1 MRGVVFCRGKIPF
14 MRVPQPMIRPSFFI
28 ALAAASLVALFAQI
42 GCGKA
47 PVEPPARPVTT
58 LGNNAKAAAT
68 PVVARTA
75 RVSQAPSAK
84 LSFNEH
90 IQPILSE
97 NCYACHGPDPG
108 SRKAELRLDRPEHA
122 FKPRKEGGTVIVK
135 GDPDHSPLVQR
146 IESKDEKQVMPPP
159 DAHKTLQPGEIAR
172 LRQWV
177 AEGADYEEH
186 WSFIAPR
193 RPAVPAVTVAREGER
208 ERRREGA
215 AERGSK
221 NGSSQGSSVSPI
233 DAFVL
238 ARLEKENLMPSPEA
252 DPRTLIR
259 RVTLDLTGLPPTPE
273 EVDAFVADRTAG
285 AYERLVDRLLASPR
299 YGEHRTRYWLDY
311 VRYADTHGIHFDNLR
326 AIWPYRDY
334 IIGAFNANKPFDRF
348 VREQLAGDLLPA
360 KNFDELA
367 ATGYMRCNLTTN
379 EGGTIPEET
388 FINQTRDR
396 VESFGVTFLGLT
408 TGCAACHDHK
418 FDPISQKDFY
428 GLAAY
433 LSNTVEKPW
442 DLNIAEPLPVLRLPK
457 AENKATAEVVLRTR
471 AELQSRLDARRAQA
485 RELTAAWLAAGHCPK
500 PVAPDGLELRLRLDE
515 GTGDLLKNSA
525 PGAKSPEFK
534 ADTNPLIWGE
544 STWLWPSMRMDILT
558 RIRLGGMGDVEANE
572 KFSAGG
578 WIMLRAKPGGG
589 VKTGTGNGALFA
601 RMGDDQR
608 KGGAGWDLSQEGL
621 QFVLNLMPDTTP
633 EPAEK
638 TAPAVD
644 EPTRPEP
651 AAAPAQPVAKAAK
664 PATAPA
670 PKRGIQVAT
679 RTSLITRDE
688 WQHVFF
694 TYDGSR
700 KASGVK
706 IYLNGKPVETEVKLD
721 TLGPKDSIR
730 TDAQMHLGRRDDYQP
745 MRETRFQDVRF
756 YRRLLVAEEIGRLPF
771 EDPAAE
777 IIARQPDP
785 AKWTTDEKFVAAD
798 RFFLGEKDGDTMA
811 LASAVAA
818 HDGAFEALTREGTAT
833 LIALEKTTPAY
844 ADLLK
849 RGDYYAR
856 TERVEPTVPH
866 FLPGLPAGAP
876 VNRRGLADWLL
887 SPEQPLLSRVTV
899 NRMWQEV
906 FGRGLVETAG
916 DFGIMGDRPSHPEL
930 LDWLAVEFRESG
942 WDVKNFYRL
951 MVTSAT
957 YRQSATATAGR
968 LAKDPGN
975 RWLARGPRFRMDG
988 EMLRDSA
995 LVAAGLLV
1003 DKIGGPPVRPYQPAG
1018 VWEEVAMPESNTR
1031 TYVPDKGEGLYRRS
1045 VYTFWKR
1052 ASAPS
1057 SLEAFDATSRE
1068 VVCTRRARTNTP
1080 LQAFITMNDPQW
1092 VEAARKLAERALRLA
1107 PERAARLDF
1116 LARTTLGRK
1125 LEPREGAALTPSI
1138 EKFLAKFAGDA
1149 EAAKALLAVGESPVE
1164 ATVPASELAA
1174 WTVVASQFL
1183 NLDEFLTK

>member
-1 MRGVVFCRGKIPF
+1 
-14 MRVPQPMIRPSFFI
+14 MIRRPFLLG
-28 ALAAASLVALFAQI
+28 LAGFSLVGFLARAGGAQ
-42 GCGKA
+42 A
-47 PVEPPARPVTT
+47 QPERPAARPFP
-58 LGNNAKAAAT
+58 KATPATKVAGTAAT
-68 PVVARTA
+68 A
-75 RVSQAPSAK
+75 SK

-108 SRKAELRLDRPEHA
+108 SRKAELRLDRAEHA

-146 IESKDEKQVMPPP
+146 IESKDEKQMMPPP
-159 DAHKTLQPGEIAR
+159 EAHKTLKPEQIAR

-177 AEGADYEEH
+177 AEGAVYEEH
-186 WSFIAPR
+186 WSFIAPK
-193 RPAVPAVTVAREGER
+193 RPALPAVAGAAGRSVRNPIDNFIQSRLAREGLT
-208 ERRREGA
+208 A
-215 AERGSK
+215 
-221 NGSSQGSSVSPI
+221 
-233 DAFVL
+233 
-238 ARLEKENLMPSPEA
+238 SPEA
-252 DPRTLIR
+252 DPRSLIR
-259 RVTLDLTGLPPTPE
+259 RVTLDLTGLPPTAE
-273 EVDAFVADRTAG
+273 EVDTFVADKSPQ

-299 YGEHRTRYWLDY
+299 YGEHRARYWLDY
-311 VRYADTHGIHFDNLR
+311 VRYADTHGVHFDNYR

-360 KNFDELA
+360 KTFDELA
-367 ATGYMRCNLTTN
+367 ATGFMRCNLTTN

-396 VESFGVTFLGLT
+396 VEAFGQTFLGLT

-442 DLNIAEPLPVLRLPK
+442 DLNIAEPPPVLRLPK
-457 AENKATAEVVLRTR
+457 DENKATAEVVLQGR
-471 AELQSRLDARRAQA
+471 AALQEKLDARRGQA
-485 RELTAAWLAAGHCPK
+485 RELLATWLAAGNRPK
-500 PVAPDGLELRLRLDE
+500 PVAADELELRLKLDE
-515 GTGDLLKNSA
+515 ATGDTLKNSA
-525 PGAKSPEFK
+525 PGAKVTDFK

-544 STWLWPSMRMDILT
+544 NSWLWSSMRMDILS
-558 RIRLGGMGDVEANE
+558 RIRLGGTGDVEAGE
-572 KFSAGG
+572 KFSAGS
-578 WIMLRAKPGGG
+578 WLMLRAKPGGG
-589 VKTGTGNGALFA
+589 VKTGTGNGAVLA
-601 RMGDDQR
+601 RMGDDKR

-621 QFVLNLMPDTTP
+621 QFIVSFVPD
-633 EPAEK
+633 A
-638 TAPAVD
+638 TADTAAAKIAATVD
-644 EPTRPEP
+644 DVAKPEP
-651 AAAPAQPVAKAAK
+651 AAAPAKKAAK
-664 PATAPA
+664 GSNRRAMSAPG

-679 RTSLITRDE
+679 KSPLITRDE

-700 KASGVK
+700 KAAGVK

-721 TLGPKDSIR
+721 ALGSKDSIR
-730 TDAQMHLGRRDDYQP
+730 TDAEMHLGRRDDYQP

-756 YRRLLVAEEIGRLPF
+756 YRRTLTAEEVARLPF
-771 EDPAAE
+771 EDVASE
-777 IIARQPDP
+777 ILARQPDP
-785 AKWTTDEKFVAAD
+785 AQWTTDEKFVVVD
-798 RFFLGEKDGDTMA
+798 RFFLGEKEPGTIS
-811 LASAVAA
+811 LAAAVAA
-818 HDGAFEALTREGTAT
+818 HDAAFEALTKDGTAT

-844 ADLLK
+844 SDLLK

-856 TERVEPTVPH
+856 VGRVEPSVPH
-866 FLPGLPAGAP
+866 FLPPLPAGAP
-876 VNRRGLADWLL
+876 VNRRGLADWLV
-887 SPEQPLLSRVTV
+887 SPGQPLLGRVTV

-906 FGRGLVETAG
+906 FGRGLVDTAG
-916 DFGIMGDRPSHPEL
+916 DFGIMGERPSHPEL

-942 WDVKNFYRL
+942 WDLKKFYRL
-951 MVTSAT
+951 LVTSAT
-957 YRQSATATAGR
+957 YRQASTATADR
-968 LAKDPGN
+968 MAKDPGN
-975 RWLARGPRFRMDG
+975 RLLGRGPRFRMDG

-1003 DKIGGPPVRPYQPAG
+1003 EKIGGPSVRPYQPAG

-1031 TYVPDKGEGLYRRS
+1031 TYVPDKGDGLYRRS

-1057 SLEAFDATSRE
+1057 SMEAFDATSRE

-1092 VEAARKLAERALRLA
+1092 VEAARKLAERAMHA
-1107 PERAARLDF
+1107 GPARAGRLDF

-1125 LEPREGAALTPSI
+1125 LEQREAAALAPSI
-1138 EKFLAKFAGDA
+1138 DKFQAKFAGDA
-1149 EAAKALLAVGESPVE
+1149 EGAKALLAVGESPVD
-1164 ATVPASELAA
+1164 ASVPPAELAT

-1183 NLDEFLTK
+1183 NLDEFMTK